1 MLSVVYRLFVSV
13 LIYRCVIL
21 ALLILYNLIIDYFI
35 LLDNLI
41 DKVLIYPTIY
51 YIVIALGMALLFAYM
66 CLYTVLDILYLRA
79 K

>member
-21 ALLILYNLIIDYFI
+21 GLLILYSLIIDYFI

-41 DKVLIYPTIY
+41 DKLLIYPTIY
-51 YIVIALGMALLFAYM
+51 YLVIALGMALLFAYM
-66 CLYTVLDILYLRA
+66 CLDEIL
-79 K
+79 KHTIV

>member
-1 MLSVVYRLFVSV
+1 MLSVLYQLIVSI

-21 ALLILYNLIIDYFI
+21 GLLILYSLIIDYFI

-41 DKVLIYPTIY
+41 DKLLIYPTIY

-66 CLYTVLDILYLRA
+66 CLDEIL
-79 K
+79 KHTIV

>member
-1 MLSVVYRLFVSV
+1 MLSILYQLIVSI

-21 ALLILYNLIIDYFI
+21 GLLILYSLIIDYFI

-41 DKVLIYPTIY
+41 DKLLIYPTIY

-66 CLYTVLDILYLRA
+66 CLDEIL
-79 K
+79 KHTIV

>member
-1 MLSVVYRLFVSV
+1 MLSVLYQLIVSI

-21 ALLILYNLIIDYFI
+21 GLLILYSLIIDYFI

-41 DKVLIYPTIY
+41 DKLLIYPTIY

-66 CLYTVLDILYLRA
+66 CLREVLQHTIQ
-79 K
+79 

>member
-66 CLYTVLDILYLRA
+66 CLDEILKHTIA
-79 K
+79 

>member
-1 MLSVVYRLFVSV
+1 MLFVVYRLFVSI
-13 LIYRCVIL
+13 LIYRCVLL